1 MANSVR
7 DEAVVSPSANNNAEM
22 SFAFNTNEVDERFPL
37 SSSLIARE
45 QRKDKTL
52 QHAISNEKSKFS
64 ETTIEGTVVVTY
76 NKKVY
81 IPKSL
86 NKRVV
91 AWYHEY
97 LRHPG
102 ETRMEATLRQT
113 LYWPT
118 LRQDVHDLVS
128 TCEKCQRC
136 KKQQKKYGK
145 LPAKV
150 AESSIPW
157 NRVCIDMI
165 GPYTIET
172 TSGEKHQLR
181 CLTMIDPAT
190 GWFEIKALK
199 RATAEAAMEAFDD
212 VWLSRYP

>member
-1 MANSVR
+1 
-7 DEAVVSPSANNNAEM
+7 
-22 SFAFNTNEVDERFPL
+22 
-37 SSSLIARE
+37 
-45 QRKDKTL
+45 
-52 QHAISNEKSKFS
+52 
-64 ETTIEGTVVVTY
+64 
-76 NKKVY
+76 
-81 IPKSL
+81 
-86 NKRVV
+86 
-91 AWYHEY
+91 
-97 LRHPG
+97 
-102 ETRMEATLRQT
+102 MEATLRQT

-212 VWLSRYP
+212 VWLSRYPRPEYLGYDNGNEYKKEFDEMRRNYGMKAKQSVEYNPQRPGILRKMSTPRTGPHKVEAVYTNGTIRIRKGVVSERVNIRRVHPYRESE